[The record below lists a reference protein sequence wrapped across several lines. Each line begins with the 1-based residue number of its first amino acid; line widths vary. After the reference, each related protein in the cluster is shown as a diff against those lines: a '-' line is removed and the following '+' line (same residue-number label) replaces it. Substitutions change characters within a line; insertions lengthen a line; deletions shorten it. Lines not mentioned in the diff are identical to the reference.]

1 MSRKSTTEVLLEQK
15 HGNLHE
21 VIPEMVSKHGQ
32 LGTAEKLNVP
42 QGWIS
47 RWLAK
52 NGYEKRTVWVQ
63 SADRYHLTVKAV
75 EYLGSA
81 VDETA

>member
-1 MSRKSTTEVLLEQK
+1 MSKSTIETLLEQK
-15 HGNLHE
+15 YGDLHE

-32 LGTAEKLNVP
+32 LGTAQKLNIP

-47 RWLAK
+47 RWLDR

-63 SADRYHLTVKAV
+63 RAERFHLTVKAV
-75 EYLGSA
+75 EYLGENCN
-81 VDETA
+81 ETD